1 MIILGL
7 ETCTPSGGMALM
19 EFGEDGCGRVLAA
32 EVMLSGRAQSRLLGE
47 AIQSALAELG
57 MRMEQVDVV
66 AVSNGPGSFT
76 GVRVGL
82 SLAKGLCILSG
93 GPRMVCVSSLEALVC
108 HAYGGEDVEAV
119 IGMHDALRGEVY
131 ARIAP
136 VNKSDLSIDGAKD
149 ECLSMREL
157 MDRWPARALVAGE
170 GAFAHREV
178 LERELGDRL
187 VWSRADRA
195 LPDPRG
201 VAMIGWK
208 LACRGE
214 WTDASAAAP
223 IYLREATVK
232 LRGG

>member
-1 MIILGL
+1 MIVLGL

-19 EFGEDGCGRVLAA
+19 EIGEDGCGRVLAA

-57 MRMEQVDVV
+57 MRMDQVDVV

-82 SLAKGLCILSG
+82 SLAKGLCILPG
-93 GPRMVCVSSLEALVC
+93 GPRMVCVSSLEALVS
-108 HAYGGEDVEAV
+108 HAFGGEDVEAV

-131 ARIAP
+131 ARVAP
-136 VNKSDLSIDGAKD
+136 VNKSDLSIGSAKD
-149 ECLSMREL
+149 ECLSVGEL
-157 MDRWPARALVAGE
+157 MNRWPAKALVAGE
-170 GAFAHREV
+170 GAFAHREQ
-178 LERELGDRL
+178 LERVLGDR
-187 VWSRADRA
+187 VMWPRADRA

-201 VAMIGWK
+201 VALVGWK
-208 LACRGE
+208 LACLGR
-214 WTDASAAAP
+214 WTDPAQAVP

-232 LRGG
+232 MKAR